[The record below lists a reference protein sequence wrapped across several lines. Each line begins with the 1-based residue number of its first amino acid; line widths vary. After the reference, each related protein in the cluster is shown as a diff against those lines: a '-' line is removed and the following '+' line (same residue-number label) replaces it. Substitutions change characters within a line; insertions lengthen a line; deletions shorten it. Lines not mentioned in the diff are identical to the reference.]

1 MIIAVIDYGVGNL
14 RNVYKALE
22 AAGAP
27 ARIVTTPDGLQD
39 AAGIV
44 LPGVG
49 AFGDAA
55 ANLRGAG
62 FVASSGQSQGSP
74 LRAAIDAGTPLLGI
88 CVGMQL
94 LFDESEEMGRH
105 AGLGVIP
112 GRVVRFA
119 AGVAGP
125 DGRALKVPQIGWNQL
140 RHPGTDPLLAG
151 VPDGAYAYFVHSY
164 FCAPRDPAFILA
176 TTEFGTDYAS
186 VVRRGNVWG
195 IQCHPEKSQSVGLQ
209 ILRNFV
215 AIVANASCADPSTA
229 DPAGPSA
236 QDAFEEAV

>member
-1 MIIAVIDYGVGNL
+1 MTLAVVDYGVGNL

-22 AAGAP
+22 AVGAP
-27 ARIVTTPDGLQD
+27 ARIVTSPDGLQG

-55 ANLRGAG
+55 ANLRSAG
-62 FVASSGQSQGSP
+62 FEAP
-74 LRAAIDAGTPLLGI
+74 LLAAIDAGTPLLGI

-112 GRVVRFA
+112 GRVLRFA
-119 AGVAGP
+119 ADKAGP
-125 DGRALKVPQIGWNQL
+125 EGGPGGRALKVPQIGWNQL

-164 FCAPRDPAFILA
+164 FCAPLDPAFILA

-186 VVRRGNVWG
+186 VVRRENVWG
-195 IQCHPEKSQSVGLQ
+195 IQCHPEKSQAVGLQ
-209 ILRNFV
+209 ILRNFI
-215 AIVANASCADPSTA
+215 AIVATASS
-229 DPAGPSA
+229 GMKSK
-236 QDAFEEAV
+236 E